1 MNDAAAGI
9 VAIDQNN
16 GPLTGV
22 RVLEL
27 GSLIAGPLATRI
39 LADFGAEVIKVE
51 PDKGDPLR
59 TWGRLTDHGSLWS
72 MVQSRNKKSICL
84 NLDAEPDREIV
95 RRLAAQC
102 DVVVENFRPG
112 RLEAWGLGYED
123 LKRENP
129 DLIMVR
135 ISGYGQTGPYR
146 EKPGFGNI
154 AESMGGIRYITGY
167 PDQPPVR
174 VGLSLGDSV
183 AALYSV
189 IGALMALYW
198 RDGAPHRR
206 RRADG
211 SAVPG
216 GSAVHGG
223 SAVPEGSAVAGA
235 AAPGRGQMVDVA
247 LTEAVFS
254 LLEGI
259 LPEYAADGTV
269 RERQGN
275 LLAGAAPSN
284 MYPTRDGQWF
294 AIGANADG
302 IFRRFAAAIGRPEL
316 TGDPRF
322 ADSRGRVANAR
333 ALDAIIADW
342 TRRHTPEELSRMLDA
357 AGVPAGPVY
366 SIADIAR
373 DPQFLARNMI
383 LHVPDERVGEV
394 VMAGVVPALSETPG
408 AVRWAGQ
415 GVGAHNKE
423 VLGSL
428 LGLTDA
434 EIEAL
439 KTERG
444 QSNAVA
450 GQRHDR

>member
-1 MNDAAAGI
+1 M
-9 VAIDQNN
+9 
-16 GPLTGV
+16 
-22 RVLEL
+22 
-27 GSLIAGPLATRI
+27 
-39 LADFGAEVIKVE
+39 
-51 PDKGDPLR
+51 
-59 TWGRLTDHGSLWS
+59 
-72 MVQSRNKKSICL
+72 
-84 NLDAEPDREIV
+84 
-95 RRLAAQC
+95 
-102 DVVVENFRPG
+102 VVENFRPG
-112 RLEAWGLGYED
+112 RLEAWGLGYAD

-189 IGALMALYW
+189 IGALLALYW

-206 RRADG
+206 QRSDG

-216 GSAVHGG
+216 GG
-223 SAVPEGSAVAGA
+223 
-235 AAPGRGQMVDVA
+235 APGRGQMVDVA

-259 LPEYAADGTV
+259 LPEYAASGTV

-275 LLAGAAPSN
+275 LLSGAAPSN
-284 MYPTRDGQWF
+284 MYPTRDGKWF
-294 AIGANADG
+294 AIGANGDG

-316 TGDPRF
+316 TQDPRF
-322 ADSRGRVANAR
+322 AENQGRVANIHE
-333 ALDAIIADW
+333 LDAIIADW
-342 TRRHTPEELSRMLDA
+342 TRLHSQEELSQILDGA
-357 AGVPAGPVY
+357 DVPAGPVY
-366 SIADIAR
+366 SIAEIAR

-383 LHVPDERVGEV
+383 LHVPDKQVGEV
-394 VMAGVVPALSETPG
+394 VMPGVVPTLSETPG
-408 AVRWAGQ
+408 SVRWAGQ
-415 GVGAHNKE
+415 AVGAHNKE

-428 LGLTDA
+428 LGLGDA

-439 KTERG
+439 MNKGG
-444 QSNAVA
+444 QSHAVA
-450 GQRHDR
+450 GQRDDR

>member
-1 MNDAAAGI
+1 MNEADAGI
-9 VAIDQNN
+9 VGSH

-59 TWGRLTDHGSLWS
+59 TWGKVTHHGSLWS
-72 MVQSRNKKSICL
+72 MVQSRNKKTISL

-112 RLEAWGLGYED
+112 RLEAWGLGHAD

-189 IGALMALYW
+189 IGALLALYW
-198 RDGAPHRR
+198 RDGAAHRR

-216 GSAVHGG
+216 GSG
-223 SAVPEGSAVAGA
+223 PEGSGPEGSGPEGGT
-235 AAPGRGQMVDVA
+235 PGRGQMVDVA

-259 LPEYAADGTV
+259 LPEYGADGTV

-275 LLAGAAPSN
+275 LLSGAAPSN
-284 MYPTRDGQWF
+284 MYPTREGTWF
-294 AIGANADG
+294 AIGANGDG

-316 TGDPRF
+316 TRDPRF
-322 ADSRGRVANAR
+322 ADGRSRVANAR
-333 ALDAIIADW
+333 TLDALIADW
-342 TRRHTPEELSRMLDA
+342 TRLHTPAELSRMLDA

-394 VMAGVVPALSETPG
+394 VMPGVVPTLSETPG

-415 GVGAHNKE
+415 GVGAHNQE
-423 VLGSL
+423 VLGGL
-428 LGLTDA
+428 LGLSDE

-444 QSNAVA
+444 QSDAVA
-450 GQRHDR
+450 R